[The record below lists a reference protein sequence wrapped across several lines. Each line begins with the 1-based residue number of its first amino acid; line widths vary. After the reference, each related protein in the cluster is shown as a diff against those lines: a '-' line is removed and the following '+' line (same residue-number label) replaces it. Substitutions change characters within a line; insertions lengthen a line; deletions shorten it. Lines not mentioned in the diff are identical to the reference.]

1 MMTKIEYF
9 QQQINNLIHDQK
21 FDGNPRALYEP
32 IAYTMKQGGKR
43 LRPMLTLLACDLFDG
58 DIKKALYPALAVEV
72 FHNFT
77 LVHDDIMDKAPI
89 RRGKETVYKK
99 WNSDIAILSG
109 DTMFALAYQYTLKTD
124 AALIPD
130 ILQVFSKAAIEV
142 CEGQQMD
149 MEFET
154 DNEVTLAEYL
164 EMIRLKTAVL
174 LGASLEIGALVAHAD
189 PKEVKTIYDFGLALG
204 MAFQLNDDLLDVYGD
219 QDDFGKVS
227 GGDIAANK
235 KTFLLLKA
243 LEMAD
248 KEEHDQLTKLYDS
261 QNTIAEAEKISAVK
275 AIYEKLE
282 IKQAVETAMED
293 YYQQAIH
300 FLRDID
306 ASEDK
311 KKDLASFA
319 SFLHTRNY

>member
-1 MMTKIEYF
+1 MTKIEHF
-9 QQQINNLIHDQK
+9 QQQINDLIKSQQ
-21 FDGNPRALYEP
+21 FDGNPKALYEP
-32 IAYTMKQGGKR
+32 IAYTMHQGGKR
-43 LRPMLTLLACDLFDG
+43 LRPLLALLACDLFAG
-58 DIKKALYPALAVEV
+58 DTEKVLYPALAVEV

-77 LVHDDIMDKAPI
+77 LVHDDIMDKAPL

-124 AALIPD
+124 TALIPG

-154 DNEVTLAEYL
+154 DNEVTLADYL
-164 EMIRLKTAVL
+164 DMIRLKTAVL
-174 LGASLEIGALVAHAD
+174 LGASLEIGALVASAETQD
-189 PKEVKTIYDFGLALG
+189 VKAIYDFGIALG
-204 MAFQLNDDLLDVYGD
+204 MAFQLKDDLLDVYGN

-243 LEMAD
+243 LEIAD
-248 KEEHDQLTKLYDS
+248 KADHDQLTKLYDS
-261 QNTIAEAEKISAVK
+261 KNTIAEAEKISSVK
-275 AIYEKLE
+275 ALYEKLE
-282 IKQAVETAMED
+282 IKQAVEAAMED
-293 YYQQAIH
+293 YYQQAIR
-300 FLRDID
+300 FLRNID

-311 KKDLASFA
+311 KEDLASFA
-319 SFLHTRNY
+319 SFLYTRNY

>member
-9 QQQINNLIHDQK
+9 QQQIKTLIHSQK
-21 FDGNPRALYEP
+21 FDGNPPALYEP

-154 DNEVTLAEYL
+154 AEEVSLTDYL
-164 EMIRLKTAVL
+164 TMIRLKTAVL
-174 LGASLEIGALVAHAD
+174 LGTSLEIGALVAHAD
-189 PKEVKTIYDFGLALG
+189 PKEVNAIYDFGLALG

-219 QDDFGKVS
+219 QAEFGKVS

-248 KEEHDQLTKLYDS
+248 KADHSRLTELYSDKS
-261 QNTIAEAEKISAVK
+261 TLAEAEKIKEVK
-275 AIYEKLE
+275 AIFEKLNVQ
-282 IKQAVETAMED
+282 KAVEAAMED
-293 YYQQAIH
+293 YYQQAIR
-300 FLRDID
+300 LLKPIN
-306 ASEDK
+306 ASKDK
-311 KKDLASFA
+311 KEELATYA
-319 SFLHTRNY
+319 SFLYKRNY

>member
-1 MMTKIEYF
+1 MTKIEHF
-9 QQQINNLIHDQK
+9 QQQINELIKSQQ
-21 FDGNPRALYEP
+21 FDGNPKALYEP
-32 IAYTMKQGGKR
+32 IAYTMHQGGKR
-43 LRPMLTLLACDLFDG
+43 LRPLLTLLACDLFDG
-58 DIKKALYPALAVEV
+58 DTEKALYPALAVEV

-77 LVHDDIMDKAPI
+77 LVHDDIMDKAPL

-124 AALIPD
+124 TALIPG

-154 DNEVTLAEYL
+154 DSAVTLTHYL
-164 EMIRLKTAVL
+164 NMIRLKTAVL
-174 LGASLEIGALVAHAD
+174 LGASLEIGALVASAKKQD
-189 PKEVKTIYDFGLALG
+189 VKAIYDFGIALG
-204 MAFQLNDDLLDVYGD
+204 MAFQLKDDLLDVYGN
-219 QDDFGKVS
+219 QDYFGKVS

-235 KTFLLLKA
+235 KTFLVLKA
-243 LEMAD
+243 LEIAD
-248 KEEHDQLTKLYDS
+248 KTDHARLTELYDS
-261 QNTIAEAEKISAVK
+261 KNSIAEAEKIKAVK
-275 AIYEKLE
+275 AIFEKLE
-282 IKQAVETAMED
+282 IKQAVEKAMED

-300 FLRDID
+300 FLRDIN

-311 KKDLASFA
+311 KEELASFA
-319 SFLHTRNY
+319 SFLYKRNY

>member
-1 MMTKIEYF
+1 MTKIEHY
-9 QQQINNLIHDQK
+9 QQQINDLIKSQP

-32 IAYTMKQGGKR
+32 IAYTMYQGGKR
-43 LRPMLTLLACDLFDG
+43 LRPLLTLLACDLFGG
-58 DIKKALYPALAVEV
+58 DTEKALYPALAVEV

-77 LVHDDIMDKAPI
+77 LVHDDIMDKAPL

-124 AALIPD
+124 TALIPG

-154 DNEVTLAEYL
+154 DSKVTLSDYL
-164 EMIRLKTAVL
+164 DMIRLKTAVL
-174 LGASLEIGALVAHAD
+174 LGASLEIGALAAQAE
-189 PKEVKTIYDFGLALG
+189 PKEVKAIYDFGIALG
-204 MAFQLNDDLLDVYGD
+204 MAFQLKDDLLDVYGN

-235 KTFLLLKA
+235 KTFLVLKA
-243 LEMAD
+243 LEIATKTD
-248 KEEHDQLTKLYDS
+248 HDRLTELYDCK
-261 QNTIAEAEKISAVK
+261 NPIAEAEKIVEVK
-275 AIYEKLE
+275 AIFEKLE
-282 IKQAVETAMED
+282 IKQAVETAMEA
-293 YYQQAIH
+293 YYQKAIN
-300 FLRDID
+300 FLRDLN

-311 KKDLASFA
+311 KEDLASFA
-319 SFLHTRNY
+319 SFLYKRNH

>member
-1 MMTKIEYF
+1 MTKIEHF
-9 QQQINNLIHDQK
+9 QQQINDLIKSQK
-21 FDGNPRALYEP
+21 FDGNPKALYEP
-32 IAYTMKQGGKR
+32 IAYAMHQGGKR
-43 LRPMLTLLACDLFDG
+43 LRPLLALLACDLFGG
-58 DIKKALYPALAVEV
+58 DTEKVLYPALAVEV

-77 LVHDDIMDKAPI
+77 LVHDDIMDKAPL

-109 DTMFALAYQYTLKTD
+109 DTMFALAYQYTLETD
-124 AALIPD
+124 AALIPG

-154 DNEVTLAEYL
+154 DSEVTLADYL

-174 LGASLEIGALVAHAD
+174 LGASLKIGALVASAE
-189 PKEVKTIYDFGLALG
+189 KQAVKAIYDFGIALG
-204 MAFQLNDDLLDVYGD
+204 MAFQLKDDLLDVYGN
-219 QDDFGKVS
+219 QDDFGKVN

-243 LEMAD
+243 LEIAD
-248 KEEHDQLTKLYDS
+248 KADHDRLTELYDS
-261 QNTIAEAEKISAVK
+261 QNTIAEAEKIKAVI
-275 AIYEKLE
+275 AIFEKLE
-282 IKQAVETAMED
+282 IKQAVESAMEE

-300 FLRDID
+300 LLRDID
-306 ASEDK
+306 APEDK
-311 KKDLASFA
+311 KEDLASFA
-319 SFLHTRNY
+319 GFLYTRNY

>member
-1 MMTKIEYF
+1 MSKIEHF
-9 QQQINNLIHDQK
+9 QLQINDLIKSQQ
-21 FDGNPRALYEP
+21 FDGNPKALYEP
-32 IAYTMKQGGKR
+32 IAYTMHQGGKR
-43 LRPMLTLLACDLFDG
+43 LRPLLALLACDLFG
-58 DIKKALYPALAVEV
+58 GETEKVLYPALAVEV

-77 LVHDDIMDKAPI
+77 LVHDDIMDKAPL

-124 AALIPD
+124 TALIPG

-154 DNEVTLAEYL
+154 DSEVTLTDYL
-164 EMIRLKTAVL
+164 DMIRLKTAVL
-174 LGASLEIGALVAHAD
+174 LGASLEIGALVASAKKQD
-189 PKEVKTIYDFGLALG
+189 VKAIYDFGIALG
-204 MAFQLNDDLLDVYGD
+204 MAFQLKDDLLDVYGN

-243 LEMAD
+243 LEIAD
-248 KEEHDQLTKLYDS
+248 KADHDQLTKLYNS
-261 QNTIAEAEKISAVK
+261 KNIIAEAEKISAVK

-282 IKQAVETAMED
+282 IKQAVEAAMED
-293 YYQQAIH
+293 YYQQAIR
-300 FLRDID
+300 FLRNVD

-311 KKDLASFA
+311 KEDLASFA
-319 SFLHTRNY
+319 SFLYTRNY

>member
-1 MMTKIEYF
+1 MTKIEHF
-9 QQQINNLIHDQK
+9 QLQINDLIKCQQ
-21 FDGNPRALYEP
+21 FDGNPKALYEP
-32 IAYTMKQGGKR
+32 IAYTMHQGGKR
-43 LRPMLTLLACDLFDG
+43 LRPLLALLACDLFG
-58 DIKKALYPALAVEV
+58 GETEKVLYPALAVEV

-77 LVHDDIMDKAPI
+77 LVHDDIMDKAPL

-124 AALIPD
+124 TALIPG

-154 DNEVTLAEYL
+154 DSEVTLTDYL
-164 EMIRLKTAVL
+164 DMIRLKTAVL
-174 LGASLEIGALVAHAD
+174 LGASLEIGALVASAKKQD
-189 PKEVKTIYDFGLALG
+189 VKAIYDFGIALG
-204 MAFQLNDDLLDVYGD
+204 MAFQLKDDLLDVYGN

-243 LEMAD
+243 LEIAD
-248 KEEHDQLTKLYDS
+248 KADHDQLTKLYNS
-261 QNTIAEAEKISAVK
+261 KNIIAEAEKISAVK

-282 IKQAVETAMED
+282 IKQAVEAAMED
-293 YYQQAIH
+293 YYQQAIR
-300 FLRDID
+300 FLRNVD

-311 KKDLASFA
+311 KEDLASFA
-319 SFLHTRNY
+319 SFLYTRNY